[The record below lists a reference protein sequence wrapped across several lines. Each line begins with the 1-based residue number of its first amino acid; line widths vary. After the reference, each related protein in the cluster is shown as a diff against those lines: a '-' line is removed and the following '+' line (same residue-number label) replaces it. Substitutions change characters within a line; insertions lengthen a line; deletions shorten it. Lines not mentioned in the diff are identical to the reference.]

1 MADQCLQS
9 AYGEIFKPGRPEAS
23 NLKRALRCVRSAP
36 RARPLQASRGGGF
49 RGSELVAEIF
59 AEDLHGVARQ
69 AACVPSSAWR
79 KRDLSNA
86 PSHDGNTSGSRVEET
101 LRTTSTGP
109 SAVCNI
115 VTAASSSRICLT
127 VAVWRKPHVR
137 AMPARSTPALV
148 WVGCIP
154 VSP

>member
-1 MADQCLQS
+1 MLIGKDQDRVLGEGVFDPAQMRGVDWRPQVDVADF
-9 AYGEIFKPGRPEAS
+9 G
-23 NLKRALRCVRSAP
+23 
-36 RARPLQASRGGGF
+36 
-49 RGSELVAEIF
+49 
-59 AEDLHGVARQ
+59 
-69 AACVPSSAWR
+69 
-79 KRDLSNA
+79 NA
-86 PSHDGNTSGSRVEET
+86 PSQDGNTSGSGVEET

-115 VTAASSSRICLT
+115 VTAVSSSRICLT

-137 AMPARSTPALV
+137 AMPARSTPALL